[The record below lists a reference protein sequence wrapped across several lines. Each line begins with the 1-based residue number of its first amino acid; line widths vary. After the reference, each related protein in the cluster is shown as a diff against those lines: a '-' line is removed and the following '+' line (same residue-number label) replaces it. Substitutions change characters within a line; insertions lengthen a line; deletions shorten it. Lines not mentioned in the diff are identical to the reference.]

1 MTMQTKRTFVGFG
14 FGAIQAGLFL
24 YEAHKSGRFT
34 RLVVA
39 EVMPESVAALKRNG
53 GGYGLNVADPDGIRR
68 ESIAHVEILNPN
80 DERDRARLIEAIAE
94 ADELATA
101 LPSVKF
107 YGTGG
112 SASVIDLLTAGWAL
126 RAYSAAP
133 QPAVL
138 YTAEN
143 HNHAAEI
150 LGEALTPALGGNP
163 TLHPVQG
170 IQILNTVIGKMS
182 GAVSDPGQIR
192 EQNLIPITST
202 ADRCFLVEAFNRI
215 LISRIQIPGFQ
226 RGISV
231 FEEKDNLLPF
241 EEAKLYGHNATHALL
256 GFLAQRRGLTF
267 ISQAANHPDLM
278 AIARDAFLNES
289 GAALCRKYPGLDP
302 LFSPR
307 GYQAYVDNLLPRM
320 INPHLRDAVDRVIRD
335 PQRKL
340 GWEDRLIGTLRLVR
354 QFGGQPRLYAL
365 GAAAA
370 RLQLTREV
378 QPASPPD
385 WSELWGADRAHSPEG
400 GELINLINTATVQL
414 GEKGL

>member
-1 MTMQTKRTFVGFG
+1 MTLQTKRTFVGFG

-24 YEAHKSGRFT
+24 YEAFKSGRFS
-34 RLVVA
+34 RRVVA
-39 EVMPESVAALKRNG
+39 EVMPEAVAALKRNG
-53 GGYGLNVADPDGIRR
+53 GRYGLNVAARDGIHR
-68 ESIAHVEILNPN
+68 ETITGIEILNPH
-80 DERDRARLIEAIAE
+80 DENDRARLIEAIAE

-112 SASVIDLLTAGWAL
+112 AASVVDLLTAGWAL
-126 RAYSAAP
+126 RARSSTP
-133 QPAVL
+133 QPVVL

-150 LGEALTPALGGNP
+150 LGEALAPTLGGNP
-163 TLHPVQG
+163 THNPFQD

-182 GAVSDPGQIR
+182 GTVSDPAQIR
-192 EQNLIPITST
+192 EQNLIPITSST
-202 ADRCFLVEAFNRI
+202 ERCFLVEAFNRI
-215 LISRIQIPGFQ
+215 LISHIRIPNFK

-231 FEEKDNLLPF
+231 FEEKENLLPF

-267 ISQAANHPDLM
+267 ISEAANHPDLM
-278 AIARDAFLNES
+278 AIARNAFLNES
-289 GAALCRKYPGLDP
+289 GEALCRKYPGLDP

-307 GYQAYVDNLLPRM
+307 GFQAYVDDLLERM
-320 INPHLRDAVDRVIRD
+320 VNPHLRDAIDRVIRD

-340 GWEDRLIGTLRLVR
+340 GWDDRLIGTLRLVR
-354 QFGGQPRLYAL
+354 QFEGQPRLYAL

-370 RLQLTREV
+370 RLQLDRET
-378 QPASPPD
+378 QPTGPLT
-385 WSELWGADRAHSPEG
+385 WSDLWGTDHAASAEG
-400 GELINLINTATVQL
+400 LELIGLIQAATAEL
-414 GEKGL
+414 LEKGL